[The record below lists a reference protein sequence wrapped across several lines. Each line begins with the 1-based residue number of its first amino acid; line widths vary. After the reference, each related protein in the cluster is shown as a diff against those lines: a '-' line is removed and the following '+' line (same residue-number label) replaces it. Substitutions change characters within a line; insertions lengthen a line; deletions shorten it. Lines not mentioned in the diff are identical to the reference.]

1 MPIQVGS
8 VTLDLK
14 GWLALAL
21 FIFQNGCAALIMRY
35 SKVMGLA
42 PYDSSVAVLLQE
54 VAVKLPI
61 CMVLYAVECGGPVS
75 AVRSVANDM
84 RERTSEWVM
93 LAVPA
98 LLYTVQNNML
108 YVGFANLEAAI
119 GLVTYQSK
127 IFFTGTFSLLLL
139 GKKVSAQQWCAM
151 ALLAAGVVCAQG
163 NFGAGASPPPPPAS
177 RHHGGGGGAHRH
189 HGRALAD
196 APEQSPALGFA
207 AFIVAAVC
215 TSFASV
221 FFEKM
226 LKGASKPS
234 LWLRNIQ
241 LATYSTVIAC
251 VGLVGQ
257 RGVAAALSPSTLLA
271 GFDQP
276 IVWLSVLWQSAGGIL
291 VAVTIKYADNILRG
305 FAQGVAIIVGAVGSH
320 YIFGFEL
327 SAVFIVGVGA
337 VLVAVFLYGGPPDLC
352 PSLCGWCCAP
362 VVAPADDGDGLSG
375 GESLLENMS
384 AVATDDDDDSPN
396 SPSPDRGGRR

>member
-8 VTLDLK
+8 VSLDLK

-61 CMVLYAVECGGPVS
+61 CMVLYAVECGGPVA

-163 NFGAGASPPPPPAS
+163 NFGA
-177 RHHGGGGGAHRH
+177 GAHRH

-384 AVATDDDDDSPN
+384 VAGTDDDDSPEL
-396 SPSPDRGGRR
+396 PSPNRGGRR

>member
-1 MPIQVGS
+1 M
-8 VTLDLK
+8 
-14 GWLALAL
+14 AL

-61 CMVLYAVECGGPVS
+61 CMVLYAVECGGPVA

-127 IFFTGTFSLLLL
+127 IFTGTFALPPRQRQRR
-139 GKKVSAQQWCAM
+139 GAM
-151 ALLAAGVVCAQG
+151 AP
-163 NFGAGASPPPPPAS
+163 SPAS
-177 RHHGGGGGAHRH
+177 SARRATLAPAR
-189 HGRALAD
+189 RRRCCPRAATTAVAVARTATTAALAD

-384 AVATDDDDDSPN
+384 VAGTDDDDSPEL
-396 SPSPDRGGRR
+396 PSPGRGGRR